1 MSYSVLS
8 HLSSLKDPQ
17 KALTIMRNL
26 LEKSG
31 MMYVLLVRIG
41 SILKTKKLAIKK
53 CIDSWKNIQRERKL
67 RCVTNYDKFSD
78 FKQQSLT

>member
-1 MSYSVLS
+1 MFYSVLS

-17 KALTIMRNL
+17 KSLTIMRNL

-41 SILKTKKLAIKK
+41 SILKTRKLVIKK
-53 CIDSWKNIQRERKL
+53 CIDSWK
-67 RCVTNYDKFSD
+67 KFRGKGNLD
-78 FKQQSLT
+78 V

>member
-8 HLSSLKDPQ
+8 DLSSLKDPQ

-31 MMYVLLVRIG
+31 MMYVLLTRIG
-41 SILKTKKLAIKK
+41 SHLKIRKLAIKK
-53 CIDSWKNIQRERKL
+53 CIDSWKKL
-67 RCVTNYDKFSD
+67 EGKEI
-78 FKQQSLT
+78 